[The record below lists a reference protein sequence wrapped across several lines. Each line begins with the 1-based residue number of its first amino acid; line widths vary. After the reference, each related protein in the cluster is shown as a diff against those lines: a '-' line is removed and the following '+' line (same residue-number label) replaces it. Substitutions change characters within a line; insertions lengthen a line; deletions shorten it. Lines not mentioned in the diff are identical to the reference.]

1 MRDEASARY
10 ERGESSSKTLHSCLQ
25 RTNQAWTD
33 THPERW
39 SHSPWSWHD
48 AWSTSWSSGRG
59 WVESEQSERGHP
71 WWQEVDRHSSAKA
84 PEAAQSSLS
93 DRPLPPTPPTPR
105 RSELD
110 QPSLPAADGGQPTD
124 SATEGAP
131 KVMAA
136 IKSKPR
142 STRNRS
148 SGHSPRPNA
157 AVLTAEAAVA
167 GTVSGRDASHGQ
179 PSAVAKR
186 AAPGNPTNGTRKIL
200 RFPRAPKSRA
210 LRAAPVRQS
219 QNTPARLLRG
229 RHRALRDPLPV
240 LTPKLESDHAEASRP
255 ISMTDPQSK
264 ETMASGPHSQASASS
279 GHGHGAGPG
288 ASRWTREDT
297 QLSKAM
303 SQLLR
308 HKSNLTLDQA
318 GYAKLSDM
326 LVHPRLRHLNPT
338 LEWVMHIV
346 RLNAKQRFALNEAG
360 THIRAKQ
367 GHSIK
372 VDPSKLLRK
381 LGTGDI
387 GDMIPTCALHST
399 YFSNVPSIM
408 QIGLLPGGKRGAGY
422 RQHIHLAISHRP
434 DAGLREG
441 SDLILVVDLMKA
453 QKAGCVFYISD
464 NNVVLTADCIPPS
477 CIVRATCTSTGA
489 AFDLSQYRAK
499 YMWGCTASAKLLHV
513 RTLLQIMLTLH
524 ATSSHLLLST
534 CCRCFLPSTFAQ
546 PEALFSQ
553 PTCCNEQIF
562 SGQSTLTRHIAHP
575 LTPGAI
581 QRRRHAV
588 PSPRRRL
595 TDMTPCR
602 NLIGAGG

>member
-1 MRDEASARY
+1 M
-10 ERGESSSKTLHSCLQ
+10 
-25 RTNQAWTD
+25 
-33 THPERW
+33 
-39 SHSPWSWHD
+39 
-48 AWSTSWSSGRG
+48 
-59 WVESEQSERGHP
+59 
-71 WWQEVDRHSSAKA
+71 
-84 PEAAQSSLS
+84 
-93 DRPLPPTPPTPR
+93 
-105 RSELD
+105 
-110 QPSLPAADGGQPTD
+110 
-124 SATEGAP
+124 
-131 KVMAA
+131 MAA

-157 AVLTAEAAVA
+157 AVLTAEAAAA
-167 GTVSGRDASHGQ
+167 GTASGRDASDGQ

-186 AAPGNPTNGTRKIL
+186 AAPRKPHQRDARTQDTVLPTGAKE
-200 RFPRAPKSRA
+200 S
-210 LRAAPVRQS
+210 AAPVRQS
-219 QNTPARLLRG
+219 QNTPARLISG
-229 RHRALRDPLPV
+229 CHRALRVPLSSSDSEEV
-240 LTPKLESDHAEASRP
+240 VILESDHAEASRP
-255 ISMTDPQSK
+255 MSMADPQSK

-279 GHGHGAGPG
+279 GHGHGTGPG

-326 LVHPRLRHLNPT
+326 LVYPRLRHLNPT

-408 QIGLLPGGKRGAGY
+408 QIGLLPGGTRGAGY

-441 SDLILVVDLMKA
+441 SDLILMVDLMKA

-499 YMWGCTASAKLLHV
+499 YMWGCTTSAKLLHV
-513 RTLLQIMLTLH
+513 RTLLQITLTLH

-546 PEALFSQ
+546 PDALFSQ
-553 PTCCNEQIF
+553 PICCNEQIF
-562 SGQSTLTRHIAHP
+562 SGQSTLTRHIVLERWHFGQVGQSP
-575 LTPGAI
+575 LVRSKEQTGKTALPTGVGFGSLINERTWGA
-581 QRRRHAV
+581 RSVWPH
-588 PSPRRRL
+588 
-595 TDMTPCR
+595 CR
-602 NLIGAGG
+602 YQSRASVSL

>member
-1 MRDEASARY
+1 MS
-10 ERGESSSKTLHSCLQ
+10 
-25 RTNQAWTD
+25 
-33 THPERW
+33 
-39 SHSPWSWHD
+39 
-48 AWSTSWSSGRG
+48 
-59 WVESEQSERGHP
+59 
-71 WWQEVDRHSSAKA
+71 
-84 PEAAQSSLS
+84 
-93 DRPLPPTPPTPR
+93 
-105 RSELD
+105 
-110 QPSLPAADGGQPTD
+110 
-124 SATEGAP
+124 
-131 KVMAA
+131 MA
-136 IKSKPR
+136 
-142 STRNRS
+142 
-148 SGHSPRPNA
+148 
-157 AVLTAEAAVA
+157 
-167 GTVSGRDASHGQ
+167 
-179 PSAVAKR
+179 
-186 AAPGNPTNGTRKIL
+186 
-200 RFPRAPKSRA
+200 
-210 LRAAPVRQS
+210 
-219 QNTPARLLRG
+219 
-229 RHRALRDPLPV
+229 
-240 LTPKLESDHAEASRP
+240 
-255 ISMTDPQSK
+255 DPQSK

-279 GHGHGAGPG
+279 GHSHGIGPG

-308 HKSNLTLDQA
+308 HKPNLTLDQA

-326 LVHPRLRHLNPT
+326 LVHPRLRNLNPT
-338 LEWVMHIV
+338 LEWMMHIV

-408 QIGLLPGGKRGAGY
+408 QIGLLPGGTRGAKY

-441 SDLILVVDLMKA
+441 SDLILMVDLMKA
-453 QKAGCVFYISD
+453 QKAGCVFYVSD

-499 YMWGCTASAKLLHV
+499 YMWGCTASAKLFHV
-513 RTLLQIMLTLH
+513 RTLLQIMLTLR
-524 ATSSHLLLST
+524 ATSSHLLLSN

-562 SGQSTLTRHIAHP
+562 SGQSTLTRHTGLERWHFCQVGQSPLVRSKEQAFKTALPTGAGFGSLINERTWGARSVLPHCRYKSRASVSLHYPRQTALLSLLPAIPRLKTTMQRGTPIGRERHYTWRTNARRSEASSPSKMTSTDRSTGGGPSTGPAAGSQESAASAEAPSKAPSKRPRPSSAPALTTPRGTVDKMPRGATSFEQTPRRSPTSSVGIGAMQTDVRDAGPHIPSRDAHNSDHQDLNRCQNNGNRGAPPRQSTQTMPGP
-575 LTPGAI
+575 LTLRMALRARTRPSIWSARHKI
-581 QRRRHAV
+581 QTERWRNQCQSKITDVACHH
-588 PSPRRRL
+588 PHPR
-595 TDMTPCR
+595 
-602 NLIGAGG
+602 